1 MTARRV
7 PAVVRRLLQRVR
19 GLGGRA
25 AEEDPW
31 ARLDV
36 SPRIALYGAG
46 ARHDVGWY
54 FEGESAVPVSSLD
67 ELRSW
72 LAGCEYATDADLFQ
86 EPDFWQHPRTF
97 ERLRRGDCEDFALW
111 AWRKLVELGY
121 DADLV
126 VGRCPGAGDGRE
138 ARHAW
143 VVFRRDGGEFLFEPV
158 AGQADGAVRPLGEV
172 RERYVPEFGVGA
184 DRRRFAFAGYRRYW
198 KGGAAR

>member
-1 MTARRV
+1 M
-7 PAVVRRLLQRVR
+7 PSVVRRLLQRVR
-19 GLGGRA
+19 RLTGRA
-25 AEEDPW
+25 GAAEVAGDPW
-31 ARLDV
+31 TRLDV
-36 SPRIALYGAG
+36 APRLALYGAG

-54 FEGESAVPVSSLD
+54 FEGESVVPVATLD

-126 VGRCPGAGDGRE
+126 VGRCLHDEGRE
-138 ARHAW
+138 GRHAW
-143 VVFRRDGGEFLFEPV
+143 IVFRHSGGEFLFEPV
-158 AGQADGAVRPLGEV
+158 SGSAAHAVRPLEEV
-172 RERYVPEFGVGA
+172 KERYVPEFGVGA

-198 KGGAAR
+198 K